1 MFMYSGVRKSDG
13 LTFFFFFFSCPSSC
27 SERPEQEEE
36 GREEAGVFGELRLK
50 S

>member
-1 MFMYSGVRKSDG
+1 MFMNSGVGKSDG
-13 LTFFFFFFSCPSSC
+13 LTFLFFFCPCSC